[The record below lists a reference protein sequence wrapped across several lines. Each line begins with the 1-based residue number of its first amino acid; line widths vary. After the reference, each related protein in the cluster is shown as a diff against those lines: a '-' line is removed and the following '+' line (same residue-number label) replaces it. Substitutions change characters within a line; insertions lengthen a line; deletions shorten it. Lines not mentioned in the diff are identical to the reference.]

1 MELLQK
7 LRLDLSSPLWV
18 VDPPVSVADVLPG
31 AELTVRRP
39 RSLPAGQLIL
49 FARDSG
55 ELLRG
60 FEKVRSCI
68 GHDTIFWIAYPK
80 KSGSIRSDLWRME
93 PWHVVFDAQF
103 RGQTSVS
110 IDNDWTGMRF
120 TNAPRKRESR
130 CDVPMEQR
138 TTEGID
144 YVNRTVK
151 PPADVLAAFAAS
163 PGTEAAFH
171 KMSFSHKREY
181 LESIADARK
190 PETRA
195 RRIEKMLAAL
205 TGRLAQ

>member
-18 VDPPVSVADVLPG
+18 VAPPANVADVLPG
-31 AELTVRRP
+31 ADLSLRKP
-39 RSLPAGQLIL
+39 RTLPAGQLML
-49 FARDSG
+49 FASDSG

-68 GHDTIFWIAYPK
+68 GADTIFWIAYPK
-80 KSGSIRSDLWRME
+80 KSGSIPSDLWRMD
-93 PWHVVFDAQF
+93 PWHFVFDAGF

-110 IDNDWTGMRF
+110 IDDDWTGMRF
-120 TNAPRKRESR
+120 TNAPRKKASR

-138 TTEGID
+138 TTEGVD
-144 YVNRTVK
+144 YVNRIVK
-151 PPADVLAAFAAS
+151 PPADVLAGFAAS
-163 PGTEAAFH
+163 PGAEAAFH

-181 LESIADARK
+181 MEAIADTRK
-190 PETRA
+190 PETRT

-205 TGRLAQ
+205 TSRLAQ